1 MSMTFRNLILGFS
14 VLVVLPSCQSDRYYD
29 THPYGQYGSPQGQA
43 GRVPPATPTQPAPY
57 GMQGQAPYGAQPG
70 TSYGGVPQGHS
81 PYAPG
86 VQPTAPGVPSVTT
99 PPAPTIPPTITPP
112 GPAAKTYPVARPSGK
127 PGIVI
132 SPYDPNKLIDVS
144 GFPSGKRV
152 KDRDTGEIF
161 IVP

>member
-1 MSMTFRNLILGFS
+1 MSMTFRHLILGLS
-14 VLVVLPSCQSDRYYD
+14 SLVALHSCTGDRYYD
-29 THPYGQYGSPQGQA
+29 TPPYGQYGRPQGQA
-43 GRVPPATPTQPAPY
+43 GRAPSAYGGQAAPY
-57 GMQGQAPYGAQPG
+57 GTQQAPYGTQPG
-70 TSYGGVPQGHS
+70 SAYGGTPQGHS

-86 VQPTAPGVPSVTT
+86 APSAGPGALGTTTPTAPALP
-99 PPAPTIPPTITPP
+99 PPTSPAA
-112 GPAAKTYPVARPSGK
+112 AAKTYPVARPSGK
-127 PGIVI
+127 PGIVV